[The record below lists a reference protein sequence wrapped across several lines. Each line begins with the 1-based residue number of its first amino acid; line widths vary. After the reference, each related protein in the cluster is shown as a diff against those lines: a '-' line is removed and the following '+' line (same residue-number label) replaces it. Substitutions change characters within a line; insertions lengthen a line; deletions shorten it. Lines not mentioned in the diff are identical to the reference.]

1 MRRAWIGGWACASVM
16 MTLHAIAF
24 AQPVQ
29 WKPEFVQPEPGTAG
43 QTASL
48 RIHVVG
54 IPEDTPDR
62 LAVELDNIDVTAL
75 AVLDGT
81 DIVVTPAQPIAFGAH
96 VLRLVESAPDGSIVE
111 RGQWAFEIR
120 KSAAFRE
127 ANLQA
132 NATLNASQRIADH
145 NANTTAGGQQANG
158 SAQVQGAVA
167 NDDWQAKGAAS
178 IVANSQS
185 NQLPRQEG
193 HLDIGQYLIEAQ
205 RGAVSGRVGDHGA
218 IAPDSLVMQ
227 GFARRGV
234 SADVVAGG
242 VARLTG
248 FSMHATPVAGSS
260 NLTGV
265 QDHQNRVD
273 GVVATLS
280 PVQGRP
286 EVLALSGTYV
296 DGNGTSAS
304 GVGVA
309 GSPQSFGGRAGSVAA
324 DARLLDQL
332 LRLRGEYA
340 RSSYDFDGTG
350 GTLEPQSGHAYSALA
365 NYLPWHRLMVLGQ
378 PLVWNIGAQK
388 QLLSTFFHSPANPG
402 TVADRDTRQAFTG
415 LNWYGLNA
423 QASAGKEHDNVDD
436 LALLPRTESTQ
447 HSFALNYVP
456 VLPAAQTPGAPPSV
470 PFYGQPNLTA
480 SYMSLKK
487 ELANNPGA
495 LPLPPGPL
503 HETTNLM
510 LGAQFQYAR
519 WNWGLGHT
527 RVADKDFANL
537 TPETRTNSDRLQAGL
552 QLAKLVI
559 GGSLQYDHADDLTND
574 TSTEATTAATTLAYP
589 FTERVTSNIAYSVRH
604 ARAAP
609 QSDQLASDTTVALNW
624 VVVPPKEQRPGLSLG
639 FDGSYHSCRDKLASA
654 APDAACFNTYQA
666 FLRLSV
672 SWMPTY

>member
-29 WKPEFVQPEPGTAG
+29 WKPEFVTPKPGTAV
-43 QTASL
+43 QTAAL

-54 IPEDTPDR
+54 IPEGTPER
-62 LAVELDNIDVTAL
+62 LAVELDEIDVTAL

-81 DIVVTPAQPIAFGAH
+81 DIVVTPAQPLPFGAH
-96 VLRLVESAPDGSIVE
+96 VLRLVEYAEDGSIVE

-127 ANLQA
+127 ASLQTNATLSVSQRLADNKADRPGALQA
-132 NATLNASQRIADH
+132 NGA
-145 NANTTAGGQQANG
+145 
-158 SAQVQGAVA
+158 AQFQGAVSDETWRARAAA
-167 NDDWQAKGAAS
+167 N

-185 NQLPRQEG
+185 SQLPRHEG
-193 HLDIGQYLIEAQ
+193 HVDIGQYIVEAQ
-205 RGAVSGRVGDHGA
+205 RGAVSGRVGDQGA
-218 IAPDSLVMQ
+218 VAPDSLVMQ

-234 SADVVAGG
+234 SADVVAAG

-248 FSMHATPVAGSS
+248 FSMHATPLAGSD
-260 NLTGV
+260 NITGV
-265 QDHQNRVD
+265 QDPQNRVD
-273 GVVATLS
+273 GVVATLN
-280 PVQGRP
+280 PIPGRR
-286 EVLALSGTYV
+286 EALVLSGTYV
-296 DGNGTSAS
+296 DGKGTDVS

-309 GSPQSFGGRAGSVAA
+309 GSPQSFGGRAGSVVA

-340 RSSYDFDGTG
+340 QSNYDFDATG
-350 GTLEPQSGHAYSALA
+350 GGLEPQSGHAYSGLA
-365 NYLPWHRLMVLGQ
+365 NYSPWHSLMVLGQ

-402 TVADRDTRQAFTG
+402 TVADRDMRQAFTG

-456 VLPAAQTPGAPPSV
+456 ILHTAQTPGAPPSV

-495 LPLPPGPL
+495 LPLPLGPL
-503 HETTNLM
+503 HQTTNLM
-510 LGAQFQYAR
+510 LGAQFQYAK

-537 TPETRTNSDRLQAGL
+537 TPDTRTNSDRLQAGV
-552 QLAKLVI
+552 QLAKVMV
-559 GGSLQYDHADDLTND
+559 GGSLQYDHTDNLTDDTR
-574 TSTEATTAATTLAYP
+574 TQAITGTTTLAYP
-589 FTERVTSNIAYSVRH
+589 FTERVTSNIAYSIRH
-604 ARAAP
+604 ARAVP

-624 VVVPPKEQRPGLSLG
+624 VVVPPKEQRAGLSLG
-639 FDGSYHSCRDKLASA
+639 LDGSYHACHDKLASTL
-654 APDAACFNTYQA
+654 PDAACFNSFQA

>member
-24 AQPVQ
+24 AQAPQ
-29 WKPEFVQPEPGTAG
+29 WKPQFVQPEPGTAG
-43 QTASL
+43 QTAPL

-54 IPEDTPDR
+54 IPEDTPER
-62 LAVELDNIDVTAL
+62 LGVELDNIDVTAL

-81 DIVVTPAQPIAFGAH
+81 DIVVTPAQPISFGAH
-96 VLRLVESAPDGSIVE
+96 VLRLVESARDGSIVE

-120 KSAAFRE
+120 KSAVFRE
-127 ANLQA
+127 AHLQA
-132 NATLNASQRIADH
+132 NAMLNATQRIAEH
-145 NANTTAGGQQANG
+145 NANAGRQQANG

-185 NQLPRQEG
+185 DQMPRHDG

-205 RGAVSGRVGDHGA
+205 RGAVSGRIGDQGA
-218 IAPDSLVMQ
+218 MAPDNLVMQ

-242 VARLTG
+242 VARFTG

-265 QDHQNRVD
+265 QDRQDRVD

-304 GVGVA
+304 GAGVA
-309 GSPQSFGGRAGSVAA
+309 GSPQSFGGHAGSVAA

-340 RSSYDFDGTG
+340 RSGYDFDGTG
-350 GTLEPQSGHAYSALA
+350 GTLEQQSGHAYSALA
-365 NYLPWHRLMVLGQ
+365 NYLPWHQLMVLGQ
-378 PLVWNIGAQK
+378 PLVWNVGAQK

-402 TVADRDTRQAFTG
+402 AVADRDMRQAFTG
-415 LNWYGLNA
+415 VNWYGLNA

-456 VLPAAQTPGAPPSV
+456 ILSAAPTPGTPPPV

-480 SYMSLKK
+480 SYMTLKK

-495 LPLPPGPL
+495 LPLPLGPL

-537 TPETRTNSDRLQAGL
+537 TPETRTNSERVQAGV
-552 QLAKLVI
+552 QLAKLLV

-574 TSTEATTAATTLAYP
+574 TRTQAVTAATTLAYP
-589 FTERVTSNIAYSVRH
+589 FTERVTSNVAYSVRH
-604 ARAAP
+604 ARAVP
-609 QSDQLASDTTVALNW
+609 QSDQLASDTTIALNW
-624 VVVPPKEQRPGLSLG
+624 VVVPPRAQRPGFSLG
-639 FDGSYHSCRDKLASA
+639 LDGSYHACHEKLASS
-654 APDAACFNTYQA
+654 APEAACFNSFQA
-666 FLRLSV
+666 FLRLSL